1 MSSFEPSERADEVET
16 CEEVARGLL
25 VTCRDCAE
33 LLDDIEE
40 ALDQVSLAAEREIA
54 GSLGLAVRFRRD
66 DRLDAS
72 QFEALDEAVCV
83 IALVV
88 GEHRLYFDLFGKR
101 LGLRD
106 VVSLAAGEADDERIA
121 ERVDDGVDLRRQPA
135 ARSAYGL
142 VAPFFIAPALC

>member
-1 MSSFEPSERADEVET
+1 MQT

-25 VTCRDCAE
+25 VAGGDCAE
-33 LLDDIEE
+33 LLDDVEE
-40 ALDQVSLAAEREIA
+40 ALDQVSFAVECEIA

-83 IALVV
+83 IALV
-88 GEHRLYFDLFGKR
+88 GEDRLYFDLFGKR

-106 VVSLAAGEADDERIA
+106 VVNLAAGEADDERIA
-121 ERVDDGVDLRRQPA
+121 ERVDDGVNLRRQPA
-135 ARSAYGL
+135 A
-142 VAPFFIAPALC
+142 